1 MSNDTSDKNNTYSS
15 TNEAVRSLPK
25 HLLQFAVD
33 QRYDEYTPV
42 DHAVWRFIMRQNM
55 FFLREYAHKV
65 YFQGLLDTGISFERI
80 PRIEEMNDILGKIG
94 WGAVAVDGFIP
105 PAAFMEFQ
113 AYKVLVIACDM
124 RQIHHIEYTPAPDI
138 VHEAAGHAPIIVD
151 REYSNYLQRF
161 GEIGAKAMQSRKD
174 FELYEAIRHLSILKE
189 LPNSDPKEV
198 EEATKEVEHRF
209 ANLGD
214 PSEMARL
221 SRLHW
226 WTVEYGLIGTLENPK
241 IYGAGLLSSIGES
254 VSCLESNVKKIPYS
268 IDAQNQAFDITTKQP
283 QLFVC
288 RDFGHLR
295 DVLEQ
300 FADTMAFRR
309 GGLEGINKAIEC
321 SRVATAEY
329 SSGLQVTGV
338 FTEALTDTGETITT
352 TSHFNPQSAVRNPQ
366 LVYLRTTGPTALA
379 FSDKQL
385 DGHGKGRHQDG
396 FGSPVGRWKGTTVAP
411 ENLSDDQLRSIGIAE
426 GRKAKIEFE
435 SGIEVTGKVEKLL
448 RQNGKL
454 ILITFS
460 HCTAKY
466 GDTVLF
472 DPAWGEYDMA
482 VGEKVVSV
490 FNGPADKDAYLEVA
504 LVPKERMIKV
514 PSDTKRKKLENLYQQ
529 VRDIRENKKG
539 YERLGEIWETQ
550 QAEHPNDW
558 LLSMEIFELLDDTEQ
573 QPELKERV
581 MAFLNK
587 IATADRDKQTL
598 VQWGFRLVKYHK
610 LPEYRAIREKAATS
624 HSG

>member
-1 MSNDTSDKNNTYSS
+1 MNEKPAIPMNNA
-15 TNEAVRSLPK
+15 AVRSLPK

-42 DHAVWRFIMRQNM
+42 DHAVWRFIMRQNI

-65 YFQGLLDTGISFERI
+65 YFQGLLETGISFDRI

-161 GEIGAKAMQSRKD
+161 GEVGAKAMQTRRD

-189 LPNSDPKEV
+189 LPNSDPEEV
-198 EEATKEVEHRF
+198 AEATKLVEHRQK
-209 ANLGD
+209 NLGE
-214 PSEMARL
+214 PSEMALL

-254 VSCLESNVKKIPYS
+254 VSCLESNVRKIPYS
-268 IDAQNQAFDITTKQP
+268 IDAQNQPFDITTRQP

-288 RDFGHLR
+288 RDFQHLR
-295 DVLEQ
+295 EVLEE
-300 FADTMAFRR
+300 FASTMAFRV

-321 SRVATAEY
+321 QRVATCEY

-338 FTEALTDTGETITT
+338 FSEVLADDNKQPI
-352 TSHFNPQSAVRNPQ
+352 
-366 LVYLRTTGPTALA
+366 YLRTAGPSALA
-379 FSDKQL
+379 FNYKQIE
-385 DGHGKGRHQDG
+385 GHGKERHAEG
-396 FGSPVGRWKGTTVAP
+396 FGGP
-411 ENLSDDQLRSIGIAE
+411 IGNWTPASLE
-426 GRKAKIEFE
+426 RGKRARLVFA
-435 SGIEVTGKVEKLL
+435 SGITVEGKVDRLTERDGKLL
-448 RQNGKL
+448 L
-454 ILITFS
+454 VTFS
-460 HCTAKY
+460 DCTVKQ
-466 GDTVLF
+466 GERVLF

-482 VGEKVVSV
+482 VGERITSV
-490 FNGPADKDAYLEVA
+490 FNGAANKDAYLEVA
-504 LVPKERMIKV
+504 LVPKERTIKA
-514 PSDTKRKKLENLYQQ
+514 PSDAKRKKLENLYQQ
-529 VRDIRENKKG
+529 VRDIRERKVG

-550 QAEHPNDW
+550 QAEHSGDW
-558 LLSMEIFELLDDTEQ
+558 LLSMEIYELLDDTGQ
-573 QPELKERV
+573 QPELRERV
-581 MAFLNK
+581 AAFLRK
-587 IATADRDKQTL
+587 IASIDTDKQTL
-598 VQWGFRLVKYHK
+598 VEWGFRLVRYHK
-610 LPEYRAIREKAATS
+610 LPEYRSITERAAVT
-624 HSG
+624 H